1 MLNRVKRPRQLY
13 QLHTSFI
20 YDHSTDLLHA
30 IIHIP
35 MYRESHVLTL
45 KRYIPV
51 PIYSPGL
58 ERFIQ
63 INPEQVYLAQIP
75 DNTLKRTMDEQDLNT
90 CLNIGHAYFCED
102 QALQ

>member
-1 MLNRVKRPRQLY
+1 
-13 QLHTSFI
+13 
-20 YDHSTDLLHA
+20 
-30 IIHIP
+30 